1 MVFGPFQS
9 KPVIALYQ
17 ELFSSTFTSTTAG
30 MKLRVDVDGTFLSY
44 NVLLSDKIG
53 VAEKKTA
60 GGLCCPPKQAWHL
73 SACDD

>member
-1 MVFGPFQS
+1 
-9 KPVIALYQ
+9 
-17 ELFSSTFTSTTAG
+17 

-44 NVLLSDKIG
+44 DVLLSDKIG

-73 SACDD
+73 SACDA